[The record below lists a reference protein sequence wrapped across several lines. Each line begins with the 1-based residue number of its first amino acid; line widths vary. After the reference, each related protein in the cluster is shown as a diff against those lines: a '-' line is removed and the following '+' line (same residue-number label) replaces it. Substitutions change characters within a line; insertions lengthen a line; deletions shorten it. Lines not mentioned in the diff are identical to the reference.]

1 MIAILLKQTQ
11 SSSDAL
17 AVIKKSGLLDI
28 DNLKGG
34 EFSKQTLIR
43 FLKEEAIHGIVEVNS
58 TQNASLSTMSS
69 GQQRKALLLHLL
81 NKDLGYIVLD
91 DVLSNLDAQN
101 KKELSDLLNQH
112 SDSTV
117 FIQLAYRK
125 DELLNWI
132 GDKYILEDEGLK
144 MIKPDTL
151 QANYFNPELHNRLAS
166 IFNITEENK
175 DSNNEALIKF
185 VNVNVNYDEKQVLKN
200 LNWQVNKGEFWQIIG
215 PNGSG
220 KSTILSM
227 VYGDNPKAYGQEI
240 YLFGIKKGSGESVW
254 DIKQK
259 IGYYSASTTMMYY
272 RNDSVMHMLIGG
284 FQDSI
289 GLYNLPSTL
298 QIRKATEWLEALELI
313 NLKDKPFRTLTS
325 GVQSLVMV
333 ARAMIKQPLLLILDE
348 PTVGLDE
355 ENAVKFVTL
364 VNAIATM
371 KNTAIV
377 YVSHREEK
385 SLNPEFR
392 LVLE

>member
-1 MIAILLKQTQ
+1 MIALLLKQTQ
-11 SSSDAL
+11 SSADAL
-17 AVIKKSGLLDI
+17 TAIKKSSLLDI
-28 DNLKGG
+28 DKLKGG

-43 FLKEEAIHGIVEVNS
+43 FLKEEAIHGIIEVNS
-58 TQNASLSTMSS
+58 NQNTSLSTMSS

-81 NKDLGYIVLD
+81 NKDLDYIVLD
-91 DVLSNLDAQN
+91 DVLSNLDVQN
-101 KKELSDLLNQH
+101 KKELSDLLKHH
-112 SDSTV
+112 SAKTS

-125 DELLNWI
+125 DELLDWI
-132 GDKYILEDEGLK
+132 EDKYVLKEDGLK
-144 MIKPDTL
+144 NIKTDTL
-151 QANYFNPELHNRLAS
+151 QSNYLNHQLNQRLSS
-166 IFNITEENK
+166 IFNASEENK
-175 DSNNEALIKF
+175 DSSNEALIKF
-185 VNVNVNYDEKQVLKN
+185 VNVNVNYDEKQVLKS

-240 YLFGIKKGSGESVW
+240 YLFGRKKGSGESVW

-259 IGYYSASTTMMYY
+259 IGYYAASTTMMHY

-289 GLYNLPSTL
+289 GLYQIPSTL
-298 QIRKATEWLEALELI
+298 QIQKANEWLEILDLVA
-313 NLKDKPFRTLTS
+313 LKDKPFRSLTS

-333 ARAMIKQPLLLILDE
+333 ARAMIKQPQLLILDE

-355 ENAVKFVTL
+355 ENAGKFVTL
-364 VNAIATM
+364 VNAIAAM
-371 KNTAIV
+371 KKTAIV

-385 SLNPEFR
+385 DLKPEY
-392 LVLE
+392 VLKI

>member
-1 MIAILLKQTQ
+1 MIALLLKQTQ
-11 SSSDAL
+11 SSADAL
-17 AVIKKSGLLDI
+17 AAIKKSSLLDI
-28 DNLKGG
+28 DKLKGG

-43 FLKEEAIHGIVEVNS
+43 FLKEEAIHGIIEVNS
-58 TQNASLSTMSS
+58 NQNTSLSTMSS

-81 NKDLGYIVLD
+81 NKDLDYIVLD
-91 DVLSNLDAQN
+91 DVLSNLDVQN
-101 KKELSDLLNQH
+101 KKELSDLLKHH
-112 SDSTV
+112 SANTS

-125 DELLNWI
+125 DELLDWI
-132 GDKYILEDEGLK
+132 EDKYVLEEYGLK
-144 MIKPDTL
+144 NIKTDTL
-151 QANYFNPELHNRLAS
+151 QSNYLNHQLNQRLSS
-166 IFNITEENK
+166 IFNATEENK

-185 VNVNVNYDEKQVLKN
+185 INVNVNYDEKQVLKN

-240 YLFGIKKGSGESVW
+240 YLFGRKKGTGESVW
-254 DIKQK
+254 EIKQK
-259 IGYYSASTTMMYY
+259 IGYYAASTTMMHY

-289 GLYNLPSTL
+289 GLYQIPSTL
-298 QIRKATEWLEALELI
+298 QIQKANEWLETLDLI
-313 NLKDKPFRTLTS
+313 ALKDKPFRTLTS

-333 ARAMIKQPLLLILDE
+333 ARAMIKQPELLILDE

-355 ENAVKFVTL
+355 ENAGKFVTL
-364 VNAIATM
+364 VNAIAAM
-371 KNTAIV
+371 KKTAIV

-385 SLNPEFR
+385 DLKPDYI
-392 LVLE
+392 LKI

>member
-11 SSSDAL
+11 SSTDAL
-17 AVIKKSGLLDI
+17 TAIKISGLLDI
-28 DNLKGG
+28 DKMNGG

-43 FLKEEAIHGIVEVNS
+43 FLKEEAVHGIIEVNS
-58 TQNASLSTMSS
+58 IQNTSLSTMSS

-81 NKDLGYIVLD
+81 KKNLDYILLD
-91 DVLSNLDAQN
+91 DVLSNLDVQN
-101 KKELSDLLNQH
+101 KRELSDLLLQH
-112 SDSTV
+112 TATIH

-125 DELLNWI
+125 DELLDWI
-132 GDKYILEDEGLK
+132 NDQYVLEEDGLK
-144 MIKPDTL
+144 KMQTESF
-151 QANYFNPELHNRLAS
+151 QSNYFNPELNQRLGS
-166 IFNITEENK
+166 IFKTTEENK

-185 VNVNVNYDEKQVLKN
+185 VNVNINYDEKQVLKN

-240 YLFGIKKGSGESVW
+240 YLFGRKKGTGESVW

-259 IGYYSASTTMMYY
+259 IGYYAASTTMMHY
-272 RNDSVMHMLIGG
+272 RNDSIMHMLIGG

-289 GLYNLPSTL
+289 GLYQIPSTL
-298 QIRKATEWLEALELI
+298 QIQKANEWLEALDLI
-313 NLKDKPFRTLTS
+313 ALKDKPFRTLTS

-333 ARAMIKQPLLLILDE
+333 ARAMIKQPQLLILDE

-355 ENAVKFVTL
+355 ENAGKFVTL
-364 VNAIATM
+364 VNAIAAM
-371 KNTAIV
+371 KKTAIV